1 MTMATKKMKIG
12 IVGCGNISKTYFT
25 NGPMFNDI
33 EIVACADINMAAAEA
48 KATEFKVKA
57 MTVDELLK
65 SPEVELV
72 VNLTIPAVH
81 AEINLKAL
89 NAGKH
94 VHCEKPLAIT
104 LEDGKKI
111 IELAQRKKLRVGCA
125 PDTFLG
131 AGLQTCRK
139 IIDDGWIGKP
149 VAGTAFMMGRV
160 PEAWHPYPFFFYQV
174 GAGPMFDLGP
184 YYMTALV
191 HLLGPVK
198 AVSASTQASFPV
210 RIAGCKEHFGKK
222 IKVEVPTHC
231 SGTLEFHNGAK
242 ITVVMSWECYKHNHS
257 PIEIYGSEGSLLVPD
272 PNGFGGPV
280 KVFRPGSQDWSESV
294 LTHSYAKN
302 SRIIGAADI
311 ACAVKSGRPHRASG
325 ELAYHVLEIM
335 HAFELSSKTRRHVEL
350 KSKCVQPAP
359 LPTDLMEGMLD

>member
-1 MTMATKKMKIG
+1 MSAKMKIG
-12 IVGCGNISKTYFT
+12 IIGCGNISKAYLS
-25 NGPMFNDI
+25 NGPSFNDI
-33 EIVACADINMAAAEA
+33 EIVACADINMDAA
-48 KATEFKVKA
+48 KAKAEEFKIKV

-65 SPEVELV
+65 SPEIELV
-72 VNLTIPAVH
+72 VNLTIPAAH
-81 AEINLKAL
+81 AEINLRAL

-104 LEDGKKI
+104 LADGKKI
-111 IELAQRKKLRVGCA
+111 IDLAKKKKLRVGCA

-131 AGLQTCRK
+131 AGLQTSRK

-149 VAGTAFMMGRV
+149 LAGTAFMMGRG
-160 PEAWHPYPFFFYQV
+160 PEAWHPNPFFFYQT

-198 AVSASTQASFPV
+198 TVSACTQASFPV
-210 RIAGCKEHFGKK
+210 RIAGCKEHFGAK

-231 SGTLEFHNGAK
+231 SGTLEFWNGAM
-242 ITVVMSWECYKHNHS
+242 ITVVMSWECWKHAHS
-257 PIEIYGSEGSLLVPD
+257 PIEIYGSEGSMMVPD

-280 KVFRPGSQDWSESV
+280 KVYRPGNENWSETV
-294 LTHSYAKN
+294 LTHKYAKN

-311 ACAVKSGRPHRASG
+311 AAAVKKGRPHRASG

-335 HAFELSSKTRRHVEL
+335 HAFELSSKSRKHYVL
-350 KSKCVQPAP
+350 KSKCDQPAP